1 MKVLAK
7 SVALMVGAACGDDAT
22 LPADS
27 DSYTA
32 VAWGANVIPVRPPV
46 DTSARASVLYNT
58 ATLEYSYSIA
68 VPPPGTIDSI
78 ALYQVRAGLP
88 LPDVATAILCSGVA
102 ACSAQSGTG
111 TVLAPAT
118 AASIKSS
125 IRGYGT
131 QVVFFTTTAQKAS
144 GGAMRGTVYTGQ

>member
-1 MKVLAK
+1 
-7 SVALMVGAACGDDAT
+7 MVGAACGDDAT
-22 LPADS
+22 VATDT

-32 VAWGANVIPVRPPV
+32 VAWGANVIPVRLPA

-58 ATLEYSYSIA
+58 STFEYSYSIA

-78 ALYQVRAGLP
+78 ALYQIGAGVA

-102 ACSAQSGTG
+102 ACSAQSGTA

-118 AASIKSS
+118 AASIKTS
-125 IRGYGT
+125 IRRYGT
-131 QVVFFTTTAQKAS
+131 QVVFFTTMAQKAS

>member
-1 MKVLAK
+1 V
-7 SVALMVGAACGDDAT
+7 VGAGCGDDVTVAGNT
-22 LPADS
+22 

-58 ATLEYSYSIA
+58 ATLAYSYSIH
-68 VPPPGTIDSI
+68 VLPPGTIDSI
-78 ALYQVRAGLP
+78 ALYQTRAGLA
-88 LPDVATAILCSGVA
+88 LPDTATAILCAGVS
-102 ACSAQSGTG
+102 ACMAMSGTA
-111 TVLAPAT
+111 TLVPPAT
-118 AASIKSS
+118 AATIKSS
-125 IRGYGT
+125 IRTYGT